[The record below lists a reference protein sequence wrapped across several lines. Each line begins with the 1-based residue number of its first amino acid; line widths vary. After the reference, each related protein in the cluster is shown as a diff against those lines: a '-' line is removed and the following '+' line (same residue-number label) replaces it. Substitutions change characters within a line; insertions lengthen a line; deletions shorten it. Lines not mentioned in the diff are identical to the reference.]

1 MLTPPTPPN
10 WLEQQQRQSAIHRLL
25 DRWRKRRERIKR
37 LNAARSRKSDWPGPS
52 IYG

>member
-1 MLTPPTPPN
+1 MLTPTGPEWPV
-10 WLEQQQRQSAIHRLL
+10 QQKSAIRRLL
-25 DRWRKRRERIKR
+25 ERWRARRERIKR